1 MKNNNKVTIFVIATK
16 SYREYALNLIKSALK
31 SSEAKTQLEFILLT
45 DKQFVS
51 ETRVSDGDS
60 IVIKTFQIP
69 SYGWPEA
76 TLLRFHLILDHWEHV
91 TGEIVMYLDADTEI
105 VKPLSFSDLLNI
117 SSHPSSNGIT
127 PVFHPGYYNRSWV
140 QNVVNRTRIGPWENN
155 KNSSAFVP
163 YEFRQNYVCGGV
175 FWGLKE
181 AFLQLC
187 TSLKVSVDH
196 DLKLGIFA
204 KHNDESHLNS
214 WLINNPTFAAS
225 PEWAY
230 AEGYQNLSNLKPRI
244 KVVHK
249 PPSFIRTPTES
260 S

>member
-60 IVIKTFQIP
+60 IVIKTFQIS

-105 VKPLSFSDLLNI
+105 VKPLSFSAN
-117 SSHPSSNGIT
+117 
-127 PVFHPGYYNRSWV
+127 
-140 QNVVNRTRIGPWENN
+140 
-155 KNSSAFVP
+155 
-163 YEFRQNYVCGGV
+163 
-175 FWGLKE
+175 
-181 AFLQLC
+181 
-187 TSLKVSVDH
+187 
-196 DLKLGIFA
+196 
-204 KHNDESHLNS
+204 
-214 WLINNPTFAAS
+214 
-225 PEWAY
+225 
-230 AEGYQNLSNLKPRI
+230 
-244 KVVHK
+244 
-249 PPSFIRTPTES
+249 
-260 S
+260 